1 MIRSVFVFIF
11 LMVVAADG
19 KVSAAKYARLVAKGE
34 RIALKLCR
42 QDKLPKAGSSDS
54 MDAISEAV
62 RASGACPPLD
72 RKKMEALVF
81 FLKAGGSVAS
91 VGSNGHSIDVPKGA
105 KCPVC
110 GMFVGKYPKWAAE
123 MRVEGRRYYFDG
135 VKDMMKFYIF
145 DGDFP
150 YDRQKIESIF
160 VTDFYTLEAIPAKKA
175 WYVIGS
181 EVYGPMGNELI
192 PFKDKA
198 SAENFMKDHKGE
210 RILRFDEITGKIV
223 MGLNGIDYS
232 E

>member
-1 MIRSVFVFIF
+1 MREQIDLIAKEGRFRWRLEHLCAFENKFGMYSYFSFLFKRIF
-11 LMVVAADG
+11 EFR
-19 KVSAAKYARLVAKGE
+19 Y
-34 RIALKLCR
+34 IIIQNIYNLKLYEYEP
-42 QDKLPKAGSSDS
+42 DLPGI
-54 MDAISEAV
+54 MRNV
-62 RASGACPPLD
+62 YMSG
-72 RKKMEALVF
+72 
-81 FLKAGGSVAS
+81 
-91 VGSNGHSIDVPKGA
+91 
-105 KCPVC
+105 
-110 GMFVGKYPKWAAE
+110 
-123 MRVEGRRYYFDG
+123 EGRRYYFDG

-223 MGLNGIDYS
+223 MGLDGIDYS